1 MRRACEHC
9 GVEFVPA
16 NGKARYC
23 STRCRQRAHAA
34 RKAAGTSATVA
45 PVVRLTV
52 ATLPD
57 TGTVADG
64 LRVVLAPLG
73 LLADPR
79 ARTALVLAARL
90 DDGAGESGSSL
101 AAVARTLDGLLVALL
116 TGRQE
121 AAPDPV
127 DELEARRAA
136 RLSD

>member
-34 RKAAGTSATVA
+34 RKAGVPVPPVA
-45 PVVRLTV
+45 RLTL

-57 TGTVADG
+57 DGTVTEG
-64 LRVVLAPLG
+64 LRGVLAPLG

-79 ARTALVLAARL
+79 ARTALVLAGRL
-90 DDGAGESGSSL
+90 DDGAGESGASL
-101 AAVARTLDGLLVALL
+101 AAVARTLDVLLVALL
-116 TGRQE
+116 TAHPE
-121 AAPDPV
+121 ASRDPV